1 MEALSD
7 VLRAVRLSGAV
18 FFDIHA
24 AEPWVAETPRGRSVV
39 HAMFPG
45 SEHMISYHVL
55 LEGSCWAIV
64 EGEAPV
70 QLSAGDVIVFP
81 HGDTHVLT
89 STPGLRK
96 KPNLSMYR
104 RPSEGQLPFSIS
116 MGPMASALEE
126 SAAGAS
132 RSGARLPSSG
142 ADTSATGA
150 SDAVASGAGPGAS
163 ARSAA
168 PQARFVCGFLGCDA
182 RPFNPL
188 LTALPRVMHVSD
200 DANGTLAAYMRFA
213 LAESKAPR
221 IGGESVLGRLS
232 ELMFL
237 HVVRRYLEGLP
248 AEKTDWLAGL
258 RDQPV
263 GRALA
268 ALHRS
273 PAKAWTLQ
281 SLAREA
287 GISRSVLA
295 ERFMQFVGHPPIE
308 YLTSW
313 RMQLAANQLRSS
325 TESVAEIASRVG
337 YESEAAFSRAF
348 KKAVGTPPSEWRRTP
363 HLAAAAA
370 GAAPKR

>member
-1 MEALSD
+1 MDALSD

-24 AEPWVAETPRGRSVV
+24 AEPWVAETPLGRSVV

-45 SEHMISYHVL
+45 SEHMISYHVM
-55 LEGSCWAIV
+55 LEGSCWALV
-64 EGEAPV
+64 EGEPPM

-89 STPGLRK
+89 STLGMRK
-96 KPNLSMYR
+96 KPTMSMYR
-104 RPSEGQLPFSIS
+104 RPTEGHLPFTIS
-116 MGPMASALEE
+116 MGPMAPDAKVAAANE
-126 SAAGAS
+126 AGAV
-132 RSGARLPSSG
+132 
-142 ADTSATGA
+142 
-150 SDAVASGAGPGAS
+150 VAGSH
-163 ARSAA
+163 

-188 LTALPRVMHVSD
+188 LTALPRVIRVSD
-200 DANGTLAAYMRFA
+200 DAGGTLSSYVRFA
-213 LAESKAPR
+213 LAESKVPR

-237 HVVRRYLEGLP
+237 HVVRRYLESLP
-248 AEKTDWLAGL
+248 PEQTDWLSGL
-258 RDQPV
+258 RDQPI

-268 ALHRS
+268 ALHRN
-273 PAKAWTLQ
+273 PARAWTLQ
-281 SLAREA
+281 ALAREA

-325 TESVAEIASRVG
+325 TESVAEIANRVG

-348 KKAVGTPPSEWRRTP
+348 KKAVGAPPSEWR
-363 HLAAAAA
+363 
-370 GAAPKR
+370 KR

>member
-1 MEALSD
+1 MDALSD

-18 FFDIHA
+18 FFDIQA
-24 AEPWVAETPRGRSVV
+24 AEPWVAETPLGRSVV

-45 SEHMISYHVL
+45 SEHMISYHVI

-64 EGEAPV
+64 EGEPPM

-89 STPGLRK
+89 STPGMRK
-96 KPNLSMYR
+96 KPTMSMYR
-104 RPSEGQLPFSIS
+104 RPTEGQLPFSIS
-116 MGPMASALEE
+116 MGPMPQ
-126 SAAGAS
+126 AG
-132 RSGARLPSSG
+132 GAKG
-142 ADTSATGA
+142 ATGA
-150 SDAVASGAGPGAS
+150 AVDAGPKGAAS
-163 ARSAA
+163 ARAQAAGTAAEAA
-168 PQARFVCGFLGCDA
+168 PQPQAHFVCGFLGCDA

-188 LTALPRVMHVSD
+188 LTALPRIIRVSD
-200 DANGTLAAYMRFA
+200 DASGTLGSYVRFA
-213 LAESKAPR
+213 LAESKVPR

-248 AEKTDWLAGL
+248 PEQTDWLAGL
-258 RDQPV
+258 RDEPV

-268 ALHRS
+268 ALHRN
-273 PAKAWTLQ
+273 PARAWTLQ

-287 GISRSVLA
+287 GTSRSVLA
-295 ERFMQFVGHPPIE
+295 ERFTQFVGHPPIE

-325 TESVAEIASRVG
+325 TESVAEVANRVG

-348 KKAVGTPPSEWRRTP
+348 KKAVGAPPSEWR
-363 HLAAAAA
+363 
-370 GAAPKR
+370 KR

>member
-1 MEALSD
+1 MDALSD

-24 AEPWVAETPRGRSVV
+24 ADPWVAETPLGRSVV

-45 SEHMISYHVL
+45 SEHMISYHVI

-64 EGEAPV
+64 EGEPPV

-89 STPGLRK
+89 STPGMRK
-96 KPNLSMYR
+96 KPNMSMYR
-104 RPSEGQLPFSIS
+104 RPTEGQLPFTIA
-116 MGPMASALEE
+116 MGPATTVAAAASGTGDIRAVPTPASAL
-126 SAAGAS
+126 GAH
-132 RSGARLPSSG
+132 
-142 ADTSATGA
+142 
-150 SDAVASGAGPGAS
+150 
-163 ARSAA
+163 
-168 PQARFVCGFLGCDA
+168 FVCGFLGCDA

-188 LTALPRVMHVSD
+188 LHALPRVIRVSD
-200 DANGTLAAYMRFA
+200 DASGTLGAYVRFA

-248 AEKTDWLAGL
+248 PEQTDWLSGL
-258 RDQPV
+258 RDEPI

-268 ALHRS
+268 ALHRN
-273 PAKAWTLQ
+273 PARAWTLQ

-325 TESVAEIASRVG
+325 TESIAEVANRVG

-348 KKAVGTPPSEWRRTP
+348 KKAVGAPPSEWRKTP
-363 HLAAAAA
+363 QATA
-370 GAAPKR
+370 KR

>member
-1 MEALSD
+1 MDALSD

-24 AEPWVAETPRGRSVV
+24 ADPWVAETPLGRSVV

-45 SEHMISYHVL
+45 SEHMISYHVI

-64 EGEAPV
+64 EGEPPV

-89 STPGLRK
+89 STPGMRK
-96 KPNLSMYR
+96 KPNMSMYR
-104 RPSEGQLPFSIS
+104 RPTEGQLPFTIS
-116 MGPMASALEE
+116 MGPMPPQGAVLP
-126 SAAGAS
+126 AAGNS
-132 RSGARLPSSG
+132 
-142 ADTSATGA
+142 
-150 SDAVASGAGPGAS
+150 ASG
-163 ARSAA
+163 
-168 PQARFVCGFLGCDA
+168 ARFVCGFLGCDA

-188 LTALPRVMHVSD
+188 LAALPRVMRVSD
-200 DANGTLAAYMRFA
+200 DANGTLSAYVRFA
-213 LAESKAPR
+213 LAESTVPR

-248 AEKTDWLAGL
+248 PEQTDWLAGL
-258 RDQPV
+258 RDEPV

-268 ALHRS
+268 ALHRN
-273 PAKAWTLQ
+273 PARAWTLQ

-295 ERFMQFVGHPPIE
+295 ERFTQFVGHPPIE

-325 TESVAEIASRVG
+325 TDSVAEIANRVG

-348 KKAVGTPPSEWRRTP
+348 KKAAGAPPSEWRKTP
-363 HLAAAAA
+363 QTSAA
-370 GAAPKR
+370 GSTVVMKR